1 MADFEL
7 QAEKSGSYK
16 VDTFL
21 LIQIS
26 FGMINVYQSKKK
38 ICKKMGGTLNQLELN
53 SANCKTIW
61 L

>member
-38 ICKKMGGTLNQLELN
+38 NMQENGGDCK
-53 SANCKTIW
+53 SARA
-61 L
+61 